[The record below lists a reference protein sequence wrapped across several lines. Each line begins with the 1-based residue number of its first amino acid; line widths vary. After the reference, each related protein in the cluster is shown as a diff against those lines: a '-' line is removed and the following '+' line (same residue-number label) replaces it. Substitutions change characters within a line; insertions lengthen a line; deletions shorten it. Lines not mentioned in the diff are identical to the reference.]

1 MYIWPSFCKKS
12 TKWGQKNWAL
22 FLISVKSTYLSSTP
36 PPPPLTLYKVPL
48 RETIPETLTPN
59 QPSIVVTKVSL
70 KTFNHSTLF
79 VSPTLSSK
87 WVNIYQDIYETTL
100 FRPIWPSNCARL
112 VSNKYFFFAKS
123 SYHPDCR
130 IGTRCPYRSTLVE
143 IASFTKKWFIGSSQG
158 AC

>member
-1 MYIWPSFCKKS
+1 MTQFLCKIEDLRSK
-12 TKWGQKNWAL
+12 KMNVVFL
-22 FLISVKSTYLSSTP
+22 FLISVKSTYLPSTP

-87 WVNIYQDIYETTL
+87 
-100 FRPIWPSNCARL
+100 
-112 VSNKYFFFAKS
+112 
-123 SYHPDCR
+123 
-130 IGTRCPYRSTLVE
+130 
-143 IASFTKKWFIGSSQG
+143 
-158 AC
+158 